1 MLGEKQMTQI
11 DGSIT
16 AVSGVKAAG
25 VQAGIKTK
33 DKKEVALIVAEKPVA
48 AAGVFTINRS
58 KAAPVYVCQ
67 EYLKDGIAQA
77 IVVNSGNANAC
88 TGEGGMADAYKMAQ
102 ITADELVIDE
112 KLVLV
117 ASTGVI
123 GKRLPMD
130 KIETAIKL
138 AAKSLSPDGG
148 HDAALAIMTTDLVP
162 KEIAVEIEVVSPFGK
177 GGQGG
182 FPVKIGGITKGSG
195 MIRPHMATMLA
206 FLTTDVNITSEL
218 LQTALRSSVD
228 KSFNMM
234 TVDGDM
240 STNDTALILA
250 TGIAGN
256 PKITSMDSA
265 YHQFCAGLD
274 YVTLELAKM
283 IARDGEGATKLIK
296 VVVKGA
302 QNFEDAQ
309 KAARA
314 VAESNLVK
322 TAIFGM
328 DANWGRIVCALGY
341 SGAEFEL
348 SNVDVWMND
357 LQLVKSGMDAG
368 FSEEKA
374 KEIFKLDELSIIS
387 DLHAGDAEATIWT
400 CDFSYDYVKINAAYR
415 T

>member
-1 MLGEKQMTQI
+1 
-11 DGSIT
+11 
-16 AVSGVKAAG
+16 VFSG
-25 VQAGIKTK
+25 
-33 DKKEVALIVAEKPVA
+33 KE
-48 AAGVFTINRS
+48 
-58 KAAPVYVCQ
+58 
-67 EYLKDGIAQA
+67 
-77 IVVNSGNANAC
+77 
-88 TGEGGMADAYKMAQ
+88 
-102 ITADELVIDE
+102 
-112 KLVLV
+112 
-117 ASTGVI
+117 
-123 GKRLPMD
+123 
-130 KIETAIKL
+130 
-138 AAKSLSPDGG
+138 
-148 HDAALAIMTTDLVP
+148 
-162 KEIAVEIEVVSPFGK
+162 
-177 GGQGG
+177 GQGG

-218 LQTALRSSVD
+218 LQTALRNSVD

-250 TGIAGN
+250 TGAANN
-256 PKITSMDSA
+256 PKITSMNSA

-283 IARDGEGATKLIK
+283 IARDGEGATKLVK

-302 QNFEDAQ
+302 KNFEDAK

-322 TAIFGM
+322 TAVFGM

-348 SNVDVWMND
+348 SKVDVWMND

-368 FSEEKA
+368 FSEERA

-387 DLHAGDAEATIWT
+387 DLHAGDAGATIWT
-400 CDFSYDYVKINAAYR
+400 CDFSYDYVRINAAYR

>member
-1 MLGEKQMTQI
+1 MKQI

-16 AVSGVKAAG
+16 AVPGIKAAG
-25 VQAGIKTK
+25 VPAGIKIK

-58 KAAPVYVCQ
+58 KAAPIYVCQ
-67 EYLKDGIAQA
+67 GHLKDGIAQA

-88 TGEGGMADAYKMAQ
+88 TGEGGMADAYKMAK
-102 ITADELVIDE
+102 ITADELDIDE

-130 KIETAIKL
+130 KIEAAIKL
-138 AAKSLSPDGG
+138 AAKSLSSDGG
-148 HDAALAIMTTDLVP
+148 HDVALAIMTTDLVP
-162 KEIAVEIEVVSPFGK
+162 KEIAVEIEVAGH
-177 GGQGG
+177 
-182 FPVKIGGITKGSG
+182 PVKIGGITKGSG

-206 FLTTDVNITSEL
+206 FLTTDVNITPEL
-218 LQTALRSSVD
+218 LQTALRDSVD

-250 TGIAGN
+250 TGAANN
-256 PKITSMDSA
+256 PKITSMNSA

-283 IARDGEGATKLIK
+283 IARDGEGATKLVK

-302 QNFEDAQ
+302 KNFEDAK

-348 SNVDVWMND
+348 NNVDVWMND
-357 LQLVKSGMDAG
+357 LQLVKSGMSAG

-387 DLHAGDAEATIWT
+387 NLHAGDTEATIWT
-400 CDFSYDYVKINAAYR
+400 CDFSYDYVRINAAYR

>member
-1 MLGEKQMTQI
+1 MKQI

-16 AVSGVKAAG
+16 AVSGIKAAG

-33 DKKEVALIVAEKPVA
+33 DKKEVALIIAEKPVA

-88 TGEGGMADAYKMAQ
+88 TGEGGMADAYKMAK
-102 ITADELVIDE
+102 ITADELGIDE

-123 GKRLPMD
+123 GKHLPMD

-138 AAKSLSPDGG
+138 ATKSLSPDGG
-148 HDAALAIMTTDLVP
+148 HDAALAIMTTDLVN
-162 KEIAVEIEVVSPFGK
+162 KEIAVEIEVA
-177 GGQGG
+177 GQS
-182 FPVKIGGITKGSG
+182 VKIGGITKGSG

-218 LQTALRSSVD
+218 LQTALRNSVD

-250 TGIAGN
+250 TGAAAGN

-283 IARDGEGATKLIK
+283 IARDGEGATKLVK

-302 QNFEDAQ
+302 KNFEDAQ

-314 VAESNLVK
+314 IAESNLVK

>member
-1 MLGEKQMTQI
+1 MKQI

-16 AVSGVKAAG
+16 AVPGIKAAG
-25 VQAGIKTK
+25 VQAGIKIK

-58 KAAPVYVCQ
+58 KAAPIYVCQ
-67 EYLKDGIAQA
+67 EHLKDGIAQA

-88 TGEGGMADAYKMAQ
+88 TGEGGMADAYKMAK
-102 ITADELVIDE
+102 ITADELGIDE

-130 KIETAIKL
+130 KIEAAIKL
-138 AAKSLSPDGG
+138 AAKSLSSDGG

-162 KEIAVEIEVVSPFGK
+162 KEIAVEIEVFSGK
-177 GGQGG
+177 EGQGG

-218 LQTALRSSVD
+218 LQTALRDSVD

-250 TGIAGN
+250 TGAANN
-256 PKITSMDSA
+256 PKITSMNSA

-283 IARDGEGATKLIK
+283 IARDGEGATKLVK

-302 QNFEDAQ
+302 KNFEDAK

-357 LQLVKSGMDAG
+357 LQLVKSGMSAG
-368 FSEEKA
+368 FSEERA

-400 CDFSYDYVKINAAYR
+400 CDFSYDYVRINAAYR

>member
-1 MLGEKQMTQI
+1 
-11 DGSIT
+11 
-16 AVSGVKAAG
+16 
-25 VQAGIKTK
+25 
-33 DKKEVALIVAEKPVA
+33 
-48 AAGVFTINRS
+48 
-58 KAAPVYVCQ
+58 
-67 EYLKDGIAQA
+67 
-77 IVVNSGNANAC
+77 
-88 TGEGGMADAYKMAQ
+88 
-102 ITADELVIDE
+102 
-112 KLVLV
+112 
-117 ASTGVI
+117 
-123 GKRLPMD
+123 MD
-130 KIETAIKL
+130 KIEAAIKL
-138 AAKSLSPDGG
+138 AAKSLNSDGG

-162 KEIAVEIEVVSPFGK
+162 KEIAVEIEVFFGK
-177 GGQGG
+177 EGQGG
-182 FPVKIGGITKGSG
+182 FPVRIGGITKGSG

-218 LQTALRSSVD
+218 LQTALRNSVD

-250 TGIAGN
+250 TGAANN
-256 PKITSMDSA
+256 PKITSMNSA

-283 IARDGEGATKLIK
+283 IARDGEGATKLVK

-302 QNFEDAQ
+302 KNFEDAK

-357 LQLVKSGMDAG
+357 LQLVKSGMSAG
-368 FSEEKA
+368 FSEERA

-400 CDFSYDYVKINAAYR
+400 CDFSYDYVRINAAYR

>member
-1 MLGEKQMTQI
+1 MPT
-11 DGSIT
+11 
-16 AVSGVKAAG
+16 
-25 VQAGIKTK
+25 
-33 DKKEVALIVAEKPVA
+33 
-48 AAGVFTINRS
+48 
-58 KAAPVYVCQ
+58 
-67 EYLKDGIAQA
+67 QA

-88 TGEGGMADAYKMAQ
+88 TGEGGMADAYKMAK
-102 ITADELVIDE
+102 ITADGLGIDE

-123 GKRLPMD
+123 GKHLPMD

-138 AAKSLSPDGG
+138 ATKSLSPDGG
-148 HDAALAIMTTDLVP
+148 HDAALAIMTTDLVN
-162 KEIAVEIEVVSPFGK
+162 KEIAVEIEVA
-177 GGQGG
+177 GQS
-182 FPVKIGGITKGSG
+182 VKIGGITKGSG

-218 LQTALRSSVD
+218 LQTALRNSVD

-250 TGIAGN
+250 TGAAAGN

-283 IARDGEGATKLIK
+283 IARDGEGATKLVK

-302 QNFEDAQ
+302 KNFEDAQ

-374 KEIFKLDELSIIS
+374 KEIFKLDELNIIS

>member
-1 MLGEKQMTQI
+1 MKQI

-16 AVSGVKAAG
+16 AVPGIKVAG

-58 KAAPVYVCQ
+58 RAAPVYVCQ
-67 EYLKDGIAQA
+67 EHLKEGIAQA

-88 TGEGGMADAYKMAQ
+88 TGKGGMTDAYKMAK
-102 ITADELVIDE
+102 IAADELCIDE

-130 KIETAIKL
+130 KIEAAIKL
-138 AAKSLSPDGG
+138 AAKSLSPDSG
-148 HDAALAIMTTDLVP
+148 HDAALAIMTTDLVE
-162 KEIAVEIEVVSPFGK
+162 KEIAVEIEVAGH
-177 GGQGG
+177 
-182 FPVKIGGITKGSG
+182 PVKIGGITKGSG

-206 FLTTDVNITSEL
+206 FLTTDVNITPEL
-218 LQTALRSSVD
+218 LQTALRNAVD

-250 TGIAGN
+250 TAAAGN
-256 PKITSMDSA
+256 PKITSMNSA
-265 YHQFCAGLD
+265 YREFCAGLD

-283 IARDGEGATKLIK
+283 IARDGEGATKLVK

-302 QNFEDAQ
+302 KNFVDAQ

-314 VAESNLVK
+314 IAESNLVK

-357 LQLVKSGMDAG
+357 LQLVKSGMNAG

-374 KEIFKLDELSIIS
+374 TEIFKLDELSIIS

>member
-1 MLGEKQMTQI
+1 MKQI

-25 VQAGIKTK
+25 VQAGIKSK
-33 DKKEVALIVAEKPVA
+33 DKREVALIIAENPVA

-67 EYLKDGIAQA
+67 EHLKDGMSQA

-88 TGEGGMADAYKMAQ
+88 TGEGGMADAYKMAK
-102 ITADELVIDE
+102 ITADELGIDE

-130 KIETAIKL
+130 KIEAAIKL
-138 AAKSLSPDGG
+138 AAKSLNPNGG

-162 KEIAVEIEVVSPFGK
+162 KEIAVEIEVAGH
-177 GGQGG
+177 
-182 FPVKIGGITKGSG
+182 PVKIGGITKGSG

-218 LQTALRSSVD
+218 LQTALRNSVD

-250 TGIAGN
+250 TGTAGN
-256 PKITSMDSA
+256 PQITTMDSANSNARLRLSA

-374 KEIFKLDELSIIS
+374 KEVFKLDELSIIS

>member
-1 MLGEKQMTQI
+1 MKRI

-16 AVSGVKAAG
+16 AVSGIKAAG

-77 IVVNSGNANAC
+77 IIVNSGNANAC
-88 TGEGGMADAYKMAQ
+88 TGEGGMADAYKMAK
-102 ITADELVIDE
+102 ITADELGIDE

-130 KIETAIKL
+130 KIEPAIKL
-138 AAKSLSPDGG
+138 ATKSLSPDGG
-148 HDAALAIMTTDLVP
+148 HDAALAIMTTDLVN
-162 KEIAVEIEVVSPFGK
+162 KEIAVEIEVAGHS
-177 GGQGG
+177 
-182 FPVKIGGITKGSG
+182 VKIGGITKGSG

-218 LQTALRSSVD
+218 LQTALRNSVD

-250 TGIAGN
+250 TGAASN
-256 PKITSMDSA
+256 PQITSMNSS
-265 YHQFCAGLD
+265 YQEFCAGLD

-400 CDFSYDYVKINAAYR
+400 CDFSYDYVRINAAYR

>member
-1 MLGEKQMTQI
+1 MKQI

-16 AVSGVKAAG
+16 AVSGIKAAG

-33 DKKEVALIVAEKPVA
+33 DKKEVALIIAEKPVA

-88 TGEGGMADAYKMAQ
+88 TGEGGMADAYKMAK
-102 ITADELVIDE
+102 ITADELGIDE

-123 GKRLPMD
+123 GKHLPMD

-138 AAKSLSPDGG
+138 ATKSLSPDGG
-148 HDAALAIMTTDLVP
+148 HDAALAIMTTDLVN
-162 KEIAVEIEVVSPFGK
+162 KEIAVEIEVA
-177 GGQGG
+177 GQS
-182 FPVKIGGITKGSG
+182 VKIGGITKGSG

-218 LQTALRSSVD
+218 LQTALRNSVD

-250 TGIAGN
+250 TGAAAGN

-283 IARDGEGATKLIK
+283 IARDGEGATKLVK

-302 QNFEDAQ
+302 KNFEDAQ

-314 VAESNLVK
+314 IAESNLVK

-374 KEIFKLDELSIIS
+374 MEIFKLDELSIIS

>member
-1 MLGEKQMTQI
+1 MKQI
-11 DGSIT
+11 DGSVT
-16 AVSGVKAAG
+16 AVPGIKASG
-25 VQAGIKTK
+25 VQAGIKIK

-48 AAGVFTINRS
+48 AAGVFTINRA
-58 KAAPVYVCQ
+58 KAAPIYVCQ
-67 EYLKDGIAQA
+67 EHLKDGIAQA
-77 IVVNSGNANAC
+77 IVANSGNANAC
-88 TGEGGMADAYKMAQ
+88 TGEGGMVDAYNMAK
-102 ITADELVIDE
+102 ITADELGIDE

-130 KIETAIKL
+130 KIEAAIKL
-138 AAKSLSPDGG
+138 AAKSLSSDGG
-148 HDAALAIMTTDLVP
+148 HDAALAIMTTDLAP
-162 KEIAVEIEVVSPFGK
+162 KEIAVEIEVASSPFGK
-177 GGQGG
+177 GGQGE
-182 FPVKIGGITKGSG
+182 FPVKIGGVAKGSG
-195 MIRPHMATMLA
+195 MIRPHLATMLA
-206 FLTTDVNITSEL
+206 FLTTDVNIAPEL
-218 LQTALRSSVD
+218 LQTALRDAVD

-240 STNDTALILA
+240 STNDTVLILA
-250 TGIAGN
+250 TGMAGN
-256 PKITSMDSA
+256 PKITAKNSA

-283 IARDGEGATKLIK
+283 IAKDGEGATKLIK

-302 QNFEDAQ
+302 KNFEDAE

-348 SNVDVWMND
+348 SDVDVWMND
-357 LQLVKSGMDAG
+357 LQLVKAGVDAG
-368 FSEEKA
+368 FSEERA

-400 CDFSYDYVKINAAYR
+400 CDFSCDYVKINAAYR

>member
-1 MLGEKQMTQI
+1 MKQI

-16 AVSGVKAAG
+16 AVSGIKAAG

-33 DKKEVALIVAEKPVA
+33 DKKEVALIIAEKPVA

-88 TGEGGMADAYKMAQ
+88 TGEGGMADAYKMAK
-102 ITADELVIDE
+102 ITADELGIDE

-123 GKRLPMD
+123 GKHLPMD

-138 AAKSLSPDGG
+138 ATKSLSPDGG
-148 HDAALAIMTTDLVP
+148 HDAALAIMTTDLVN
-162 KEIAVEIEVVSPFGK
+162 KEIAVEIEVA
-177 GGQGG
+177 GQS
-182 FPVKIGGITKGSG
+182 VKIGGITKGSG

-218 LQTALRSSVD
+218 LQTALRNSVD

-250 TGIAGN
+250 TGAAGN
-256 PKITSMDSA
+256 PQITSMNSA

-283 IARDGEGATKLIK
+283 IARDGEGATKLVK

-302 QNFEDAQ
+302 KNFEDAQ

-314 VAESNLVK
+314 IAESNLVK

-374 KEIFKLDELSIIS
+374 MEIFKLDELSIIS

>member
-1 MLGEKQMTQI
+1 MKQTN
-11 DGSIT
+11 GSIT
-16 AVSGVKAAG
+16 AVPGVKSAG
-25 VQAGIKTK
+25 VQAGIKIK
-33 DKKEVALIVAEKPVA
+33 GKKEVALIVAEEPVA
-48 AAGVFTINRS
+48 AAGVFTINRA
-58 KAAPVYVCQ
+58 KAAPIYVCQ
-67 EYLKDGIAQA
+67 EHLKDGVAQA

-88 TGEGGMADAYKMAQ
+88 TGEGGMTDAYKMAK
-102 ITADELVIDE
+102 ITADELSIDE

-130 KIETAIKL
+130 KIEAAIKL

-148 HDAALAIMTTDLVP
+148 HDAALAIMTTDLAP
-162 KEIAVEIEVVSPFGK
+162 KEIAVEIEVASPFGK
-177 GGQGG
+177 EGQGR
-182 FPVKIGGITKGSG
+182 FPVRIGGIAKGSG
-195 MIRPHMATMLA
+195 MIRPHMATMLT
-206 FLTTDVNITSEL
+206 FLTTDVNIAPEL
-218 LQTALRSSVD
+218 LQTALRNAVD

-250 TGIAGN
+250 TGMAGN
-256 PKITSMDSA
+256 PKITAMNSA

-283 IARDGEGATKLIK
+283 IAKDGEGATKLIK

-302 QNFEDAQ
+302 KNFEDAE

-348 SNVDVWMND
+348 SDVDVWMND
-357 LQLVKSGMDAG
+357 LQLVKAGVDAG
-368 FSEEKA
+368 FSEERA